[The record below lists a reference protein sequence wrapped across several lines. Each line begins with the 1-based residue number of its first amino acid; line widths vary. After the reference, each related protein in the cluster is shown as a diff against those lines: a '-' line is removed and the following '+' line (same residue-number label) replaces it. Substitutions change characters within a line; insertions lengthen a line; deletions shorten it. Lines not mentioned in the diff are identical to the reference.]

1 MKPSNVDEYLASFPA
16 DKRDKLVEIRG
27 IIRKTLPETTE
38 ALKWNAPATI
48 DKDGMILL
56 IFSGHKD
63 HMNFTSTPATMSALA
78 DDMSEYDTGAA
89 TLKLPYDKPLPVTLL
104 RKIATHRSKE
114 YREDG
119 IKWK

>member
-1 MKPSNVDEYLASFPA
+1 MKPKTVDEYLATFPS
-16 DKRDKLVEIRG
+16 DKRAQLAEIRK
-27 IIRKTLPETTE
+27 IIRKTLPDTTE

-63 HMNFTSTPATMSALA
+63 HMNLTSTPATMNTLA
-78 DDMSEYDTGAA
+78 SELTGFETGAA
-89 TLKLPYDKPLPVTLL
+89 TLKLPYDKPLPVKLL
-104 RKIATHRSKE
+104 EKIAAQRAKE

-119 IKWK
+119 IKWR